1 MGTVPLFRGGY
12 RGETVARVSRVV
24 RVALGRRLTKRAA
37 NDDDDGAVPAISK
50 QRREDAPLER
60 PQRQPSLQD
69 ALKRAAAAATASSAA
84 ASADGLTA
92 TAATA
97 PQTAGAKRGSDTQ
110 AAAPS
115 RPTTSARITAPPRLP
130 HTGALGGCPSTAETA
145 ALRRHSTGPERRQH
159 GQPAQ
164 ATSHPCGACHSEHRE
179 IPDPADHDGR
189 TAQPPTGPP
198 SPSSPTRAPA
208 KSPTKTPR
216 QLSAA

>member
-1 MGTVPLFRGGY
+1 MGSELSTVTSLDTAVSVGLGGWW
-12 RGETVARVSRVV
+12 GFWGV
-24 RVALGRRLTKRAA
+24 RC
-37 NDDDDGAVPAISK
+37 SK
-50 QRREDAPLER
+50 
-60 PQRQPSLQD
+60 
-69 ALKRAAAAATASSAA
+69 ATARGRPTRPP
-84 ASADGLTA
+84 ASRRSQAGGCALLLPRLRLARLAGCGGLNA

-97 PQTAGAKRGSDTQ
+97 PQTAGDERGALTHMGG
-110 AAAPS
+110 
-115 RPTTSARITAPPRLP
+115 RIQRLDRRRALEEHDRFL
-130 HTGALGGCPSTAETA
+130 HTGALGGSLSTAETA

-198 SPSSPTRAPA
+198 SPPPPTRAPA